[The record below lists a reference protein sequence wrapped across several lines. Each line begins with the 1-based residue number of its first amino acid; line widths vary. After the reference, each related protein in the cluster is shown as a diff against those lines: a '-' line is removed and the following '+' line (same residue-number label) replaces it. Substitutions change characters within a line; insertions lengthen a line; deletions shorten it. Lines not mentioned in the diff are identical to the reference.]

1 MQVYPNRLKA
11 ALAQRLTPFY
21 MVFGDEPQQ
30 KMETLQA
37 IREVALRQGFDE
49 RQSLTVDSQFNW
61 NNLVEATQTLSLF
74 SSKQFIEL
82 ELPTGKPGT
91 EGSKILSMLATQSS
105 DDLLVVIHGAKIGK
119 DVQSSKWF
127 KLLDKNGVYV
137 PCYPLE
143 GNSLQQWLSQQ
154 MHTEGLQASKEI
166 CQLLAD
172 YCEGNLLAAKQEVQ
186 KLALLYPAGN
196 PSLEQVEQ
204 AVVDQSRFTVF
215 HLIDVLLAG
224 DAQKALKML
233 YRLES
238 EGIEPTII
246 LWALTREW
254 QTIQALLFAQQTG
267 QALNWNQHRIWGNRQ
282 ALYLSALQRLDL
294 AQMHALQKKLTT
306 LDFAIKQSQ
315 ILRPYVELCHLCLM
329 FIPFNLEAFPLD
341 YGLSD

>member
-1 MQVYPNRLKA
+1 MQIYPNRLKA
-11 ALAQRLTPFY
+11 AIEQRLAPFY
-21 MVFGDEPQQ
+21 LIFGDEPQQ
-30 KMETLQA
+30 KLEA
-37 IREVALRQGFDE
+37 IQNIRTVALKQGFDE

-61 NNLVEATQTLSLF
+61 DSLVEATQTLSLF

-82 ELPTGKPGT
+82 ELPTGKPGA
-91 EGSKILSMLATQSS
+91 EGSKVLSMLAVQGNN
-105 DDLLVVIHGAKIGK
+105 DLLIVIHGAKIGK

-127 KLLDKNGVYV
+127 KLLDKTGVYI

-143 GNSLQQWLSQQ
+143 GNQLQQWLAQQ
-154 MHTEGLQASKEI
+154 MQVEGLQASKEI

-172 YCEGNLLAAKQEVQ
+172 FCEGNLLAAKQEVQ
-186 KLALLYPAGN
+186 KLALLYPSGKL
-196 PSLEQVEQ
+196 SLEQVEQ

-224 DAQKALKML
+224 EAQKAVKML

-238 EGIEPTII
+238 EGIEPNII

-254 QTIQALLFAQQTG
+254 QTLQALLFTQQSG
-267 QALNWNQHRIWGNRQ
+267 QAPNWNQHRIWGNRQ
-282 ALYLSALQRLDL
+282 ALYLSALKRLDL
-294 AQMHALQKKLTT
+294 AHLHALQKKLTT

-315 ILRPYVELCHLCLM
+315 ILRPYVELCHLCLLFM
-329 FIPFNLEAFPLD
+329 PYNLEALPLD